1 MKVKNG
7 IIGFVV
13 GDTIGVPVEFNSRE
27 RLLLNPVTEMLEYGT
42 HNMPKGCWSD
52 DTSMTLATM
61 DSIIKCKEINT
72 NDMADRFIKW
82 YRNGEYTATGIMF
95 DIGTTTKQ
103 ALIKYQR
110 GIDIASKC
118 GGEREYDNGNGSIM
132 RMLPIAYYCYLKSLE
147 DTEILKIV
155 KEVSSITHRH
165 QISILGCYIYVRLA
179 MELLKGKELLQAY
192 QEIKKLDYSY
202 FTEDTIYKYE
212 RILNNDIG
220 LYNINDISSNGYIV
234 STLEATLWTLINSK
248 SFNET
253 IIKAINLGED
263 TDTVGACV
271 GGLAGIYY
279 GIENINQKW
288 KDNILRYD
296 YIINMCNEFEE
307 IINKL

>member
-13 GDTIGVPVEFNSRE
+13 GDTMGVPVEFNSRE

-61 DSIIKCKEINT
+61 DSIIKCKGINT

-279 GIENINQKW
+279 GIENIKQKW

-296 YIINMCNEFEE
+296 YIINMCKEFEK
-307 IINKL
+307 I

>member
-234 STLEATLWTLINSK
+234 STLEAVIWTLINSK

>member
-1 MKVKNG
+1 MKVENG

-13 GDTIGVPVEFNSRE
+13 GDTMGVPVEFNSRGK
-27 RLLLNPVTEMLEYGT
+27 LLLNPVTEMLEYGT

-72 NDMADRFIKW
+72 NDMADKFIKW

-95 DIGTTTKQ
+95 DIGTTTQQ
-103 ALIKYQR
+103 ALVKYQR

-118 GGEREYDNGNGSIM
+118 GGEREYDNGNGSLM
-132 RMLPIAYYCYLKSLE
+132 RMLPIAYYCYLKGLE

-165 QISILGCYIYVRLA
+165 PISILGCYIYVRLA
-179 MELLKGKELLQAY
+179 IELLKGKGLLQAY

-202 FTEDTIYKYE
+202 FAEDTIYKYE

-220 LYNINDISSNGYIV
+220 LYNINEISSNGYIV
-234 STLEATLWTLINSK
+234 STLEAVIWTLINSK

-296 YIINMCNEFEE
+296 YIINMCNEFEKVL
-307 IINKL
+307 NKL

>member
-1 MKVKNG
+1 MDKDITSG
-7 IIGFVV
+7 IIGFTV
-13 GDTIGVPVEFNSRE
+13 GDILGVPVEFKTRE
-27 RLLLNPVTEMLEYGT
+27 ELRQNPVLDLREYGT
-42 HNMPKGCWSD
+42 HNQPLGSWSD

-72 NDMADRFIKW
+72 NDMADKFIKW

-95 DIGTTTKQ
+95 DIGTTTQQ
-103 ALIKYQR
+103 ALVKYQR

-118 GGEREYDNGNGSIM
+118 GGEREYDNGNGSLM
-132 RMLPIAYYCYLKSLE
+132 RMLPIAYYCYLKGLE

-165 QISILGCYIYVRLA
+165 PISILGCYIYVRLA
-179 MELLKGKELLQAY
+179 IELLKGKGLLQAY

-220 LYNINDISSNGYIV
+220 LYNIDEISSNGYIV
-234 STLEATLWTLINSK
+234 STLEAVIWTLINSK
-248 SFNET
+248 SFNEA

-279 GIENINQKW
+279 RIENIKQKW

-296 YIINMCNEFEE
+296 YIINICKEFEK
-307 IINKL
+307 I